1 MAEKRKEDH
10 GLLAML
16 GQVFSAKSGTPE
28 AEIILGVE
36 HLRAPNGTS
45 QDAASMP
52 PGVPERAAAVSGK
65 RTVTAEYLQ
74 TVILAG
80 LQEIDGFPRSSVL
93 ITVYGVRPWNAMIT
107 FAPGSTSKKNATTY
121 GEVLQQL
128 VAKLREQ
135 FDVE

>member
-16 GQVFSAKSGTPE
+16 GQVFSAKSDMPE
-28 AEIILGVE
+28 ADILAGA
-36 HLRAPNGTS
+36 RDRTAPNGTLR
-45 QDAASMP
+45 DAAAMSR
-52 PGVPERAAAVSGK
+52 VPEPATPTSGK

-128 VAKLREQ
+128 VAKLRER

>member
-16 GQVFSAKSGTPE
+16 GQAFGAKSGTPE

-45 QDAASMP
+45 QNAAPMP
-52 PGVPERAAAVSGK
+52 PRVLERAAAVPGK

-121 GEVLQQL
+121 GEVLRQL